1 MYCLKYRKNTEAKNP
16 KIVKNGRIMLLSNRA
31 VFNNKKLSFIKEQQ
45 PSGLLISFLVVLC
58 FTVLTS

>member
-1 MYCLKYRKNTEAKNP
+1 
-16 KIVKNGRIMLLSNRA
+16 MLLSNRA